1 MTKRILSLLFMAIF
15 LSGCDDKNL
24 SDLKRNCEDKSK
36 DIKGLKE
43 YFDKIIPEKYSVRI
57 RYNSSDNID
66 LVVYEPRNIS
76 DKNDLLFQQWN
87 VDFEDYEEPKDS
99 QYKSEYDGKTKSLD
113 VVKKKLKWNNNT
125 FKELYEKLENVNCIG
140 ISDGNPTTLEYGYR
154 GMGVLSYLL
163 FDHNLNEKEQKEHSD
178 DCSQIFYKDNIVFTF
193 SSGAIGSFCIPDFK
207 KINK

>member
-1 MTKRILSLLFMAIF
+1 MTKRIFYLFFTAFFIW
-15 LSGCDDKNL
+15 GCGDKNS
-24 SDLKRNCEDKSK
+24 SDLKRNYEHKSK
-36 DIKGLKE
+36 NIKELKE
-43 YFDKIIPEKYSVRI
+43 YFEKIVPKNYSVRI
-57 RYNSSDNID
+57 RYNSSDDID
-66 LVVYEPRNIS
+66 LFVYEQTNIS

-99 QYKSEYDGKTKSLD
+99 EYNSKYDGKTKSLD
-113 VVKKKLKWNNNT
+113 LVKKKLKWNNNT

-163 FDHNLNEKEQKEHSD
+163 FDHSLNKEEQKEYSD

-193 SSGAIGSFCIPDFK
+193 NSGATGSFCIPDFK
-207 KINK
+207 RTK